1 MSIDVLLPAALAF
14 IMFSVG
20 LALQGADF
28 HRVFVRPRALL
39 IGLLGQLVLVP
50 LAALAVV
57 LAFDLP
63 VLLGMGLMVLA
74 ACPGG
79 ASSGFLTHL
88 ARANAALSLSL
99 TVISSLAALLTFPL
113 LVKAVLAAFGEGVFG
128 ADGSVLAALPVGRL
142 IGSVL
147 VVTTVPIVAGMLLR
161 RRAPALT
168 ARAEPLVARV
178 ATLFFAA
185 IVVATFVSHRHTILA
200 NLLSVGPATL
210 VLNFVVMGLGYGLV
224 MLAGAERRDA
234 VAVAMECGLQNAGLA
249 IFVAIV
255 LLRQPEFAVGAVV
268 YALTMNFGALGL
280 VFVARRREG
289 ALAHDAKR
297 VLRLPPGPPTGS
309 RATPPR
315 R

>member
-1 MSIDVLLPAALAF
+1 MAGSG
-14 IMFSVG
+14 VG
-20 LALQGADF
+20 A
-28 HRVFVRPRALL
+28 
-39 IGLLGQLVLVP
+39 VP
-50 LAALAVV
+50 CRKSSMKRN
-57 LAFDLP
+57 P
-63 VLLGMGLMVLA
+63 VA
-74 ACPGG
+74 
-79 ASSGFLTHL
+79 
-88 ARANAALSLSL
+88 
-99 TVISSLAALLTFPL
+99 
-113 LVKAVLAAFGEGVFG
+113 AVLIAAQN
-128 ADGSVLAALPVGRL
+128 A
-142 IGSVL
+142 
-147 VVTTVPIVAGMLLR
+147 
-161 RRAPALT
+161 

-255 LLRQPEFAVGAVV
+255 LLRQPELAVGAVV

-289 ALAHDAKR
+289 ALAHDAILY
-297 VLRLPPGPPTGS
+297 LR
-309 RATPPR
+309 
-315 R
+315 

>member
-20 LALQGADF
+20 LALQAGDF
-28 HRVFVRPRALL
+28 RKVFVQPRALL
-39 IGLLGQLVLVP
+39 IGLVGQLVVVP
-50 LAALAVV
+50 LAALGVV
-57 LAFDLP
+57 FAFDLAP
-63 VLLGMGLMVLA
+63 TLGVGLLVLS

-88 ARANAALSLSL
+88 ARANAALSLTL
-99 TVISSLAALLTFPL
+99 TAISSLAALVTFPL
-113 LVKAVLAAFGEGVFG
+113 LVKLALAWPGAGVLG
-128 ADGSVLAALPVGRL
+128 AGGMQLAALPVGNL

-147 VVTTVPIVAGMLLR
+147 GVTTLPILAGMLLR
-161 RRAPALT
+161 RKAARFT
-168 ARAEPLVARV
+168 ARAEPLIGRM

-185 IVVATFVSHRHTILA
+185 IVVATFVSHQHTILA

-210 VLNFVVMGLGYGLV
+210 VLNFAVMGIAYGLV
-224 MLAGAERRDA
+224 VVVAGAARRDA

-255 LLRQPEFAVGAVV
+255 LLRQPELAVAGVV

-280 VFVARRREG
+280 VFMARRRVPVG
-289 ALAHDAKR
+289 ALAHHCR
-297 VLRLPPGPPTGS
+297 
-309 RATPPR
+309 
-315 R
+315 